1 MRVSELSGTLAGQLA
16 LVDLTYDHV
25 GATAGTLPSGY
36 HHLRRSRLVG
46 SGADAFVAAASALLS
61 WQVHLHAGLRV
72 TASAPTAVPGA
83 VVLLGLGAGPL
94 RVGAACR
101 VVYTVTE
108 SQRQGF
114 AYGTLPGH
122 PESGEEA
129 FLVER
134 RSDGSIVFTITA
146 FSRPATIEARAAG
159 PVGRLMQ
166 RHITRRYLEA
176 LSAIVAS

>member
-1 MRVSELSGTLAGQLA
+1 MSGKLAGQLA
-16 LVDLTYDHV
+16 SVDLTYDHV
-25 GATAGTLPSGY
+25 GATAGALPSGY
-36 HHLRRSRLVG
+36 HHLRVSRLVG
-46 SGADAFVAAASALLS
+46 SGEDAFVTAASALLS

-72 TASAPTAVPGA
+72 TASAPTAAPGA

-101 VVYTVTE
+101 VVYMVTE

-134 RSDGSIVFTITA
+134 RSDNSIVFTITA
-146 FSRPATIEARAAG
+146 FSRPAAARAAG

-176 LSAIVAS
+176 LSSIVAS